1 MTTRDHVP
9 FDLTS
14 ARINAGYSIR
24 GLARHLK
31 VTEQTIRRLE
41 QGLDVRPENA
51 KPVADFF
58 DVKVTDLM
66 PIGPDQAPDH
76 RSAA

>member
-1 MTTRDHVP
+1 MTPGCST

-24 GLARHLK
+24 GFARHLK

-41 QGLDVRPENA
+41 HGLDVRPENA
-51 KPVADFF
+51 KPIADFF

-66 PIGPDQAPDH
+66 KIGPGRAPE
-76 RSAA
+76 RRNAA